1 MQFYAVTTDGSRA
14 WASPAF
20 GQGYRLTRIMP
31 RADGITLHLESA
43 TKGAEPAEFELR
55 MGELRNAAPN
65 AVPPPSEEAPKIVMF
80 GDGCALLWQNQS
92 LMAHIQCSSAS
103 TSQLRLETKLR
114 SGNANFY
121 IYGQPSAGG
130 GNACDGDSFFVVTV
144 TATEAWISEG
154 LGGCAELGEIS
165 PTADGISL
173 TLSTT
178 SGPTTCEV
186 KPKSAKCS
194 EPVAPAGQDHQ
205 ILTKQTKTIK
215 GELTGGSHADN
226 WMYSIAP
233 SNGGDSILIAN
244 EGKCALTVNS
254 DRTVEIRLSCVTGED
269 QSTICTCQQLRVLD

>member
-154 LGGCAELGEIS
+154 LGGCAELGETS

-173 TLSTT
+173 TLSTPT
-178 SGPTTCEV
+178 GTTTCEV
-186 KPKSAKCS
+186 KPNSAKCS
-194 EPVAPAGQDHQ
+194 EPPPEREVKV
-205 ILTKQTKTIK
+205 LSTQTKTIT
-215 GELTGGSHADN
+215 GVLTGGSHADN
-226 WMYSIAP
+226 WLYSIKP
-233 SNGGDSILIAN
+233 SNGGNAILIDI
-244 EGKCALTVNS
+244 EGKCAVNPFEP
-254 DRTVEIRLSCVTGED
+254 TVEIRLSCETRDDG
-269 QSTICTCQQLRVLD
+269 STKCTCEQLRVLD